1 MKQTKNNLFIGILL
15 SIGFSPLFAQQAVT
29 ASGGNATGSGGQA
42 AYSVGQVAYTTNS
55 NSIATISQGVQQAY
69 EIFSI
74 GINEKKQS
82 VSASLFPSPTQ
93 EGITLEVKQLA
104 NEQLTYSVFDMQ
116 GKLLLTDK
124 VRADETNISLKE
136 FTPGI
141 YFIKI
146 NNSENKKTQS
156 FKIIKH

>member
-1 MKQTKNNLFIGILL
+1 MKQKKNYLGISILL
-15 SIGFSPLFAQQAVT
+15 SIGFSPGFAQQAVT
-29 ASGGNATGSGGQA
+29 ASGGNAIGSGGQA
-42 AYSVGQVAYTTNS
+42 AYSVGQVAYKANS
-55 NSIATISQGVQQAY
+55 NSTTTINQGVQQAY
-69 EIFSI
+69 EIFTV
-74 GINEKKQS
+74 GVKEEEQS
-82 VSASLFPSPTQ
+82 VSASLFPNPTQ
-93 EGITLEVKQLA
+93 EDITLEVKQLA

-116 GKLLLTDK
+116 GKLILTDK

-141 YFIKI
+141 YFIQI